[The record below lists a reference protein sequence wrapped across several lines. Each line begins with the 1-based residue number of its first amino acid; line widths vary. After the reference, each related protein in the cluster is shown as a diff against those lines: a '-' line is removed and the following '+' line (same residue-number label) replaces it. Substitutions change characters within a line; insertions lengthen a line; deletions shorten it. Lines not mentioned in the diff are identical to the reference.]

1 MNIETFMSQMNT
13 EHKESVVQKHIIKNY
28 IPLEIK
34 IATAKKIVEASCYK
48 DVEDSQGNKKKVFW
62 ANSVLRHFLT
72 IRALIECYT
81 DLTFSKDPMD
91 DYNMLAE
98 KKYDAMILAAIPV
111 DDAEEFTNIVDMVYD
126 DEYENVN
133 SVQGRV
139 KNFIDGFEEIL
150 GAVMENMAL
159 NQLGGGNID
168 GEEDGDRED

>member
-1 MNIETFMSQMNT
+1 
-13 EHKESVVQKHIIKNY
+13 
-28 IPLEIK
+28 
-34 IATAKKIVEASCYK
+34 
-48 DVEDSQGNKKKVFW
+48 
-62 ANSVLRHFLT
+62 
-72 IRALIECYT
+72 
-81 DLTFSKDPMD
+81 
-91 DYNMLAE
+91 MLAE